1 MDAIQNLLQAG
12 NVPLLR
18 KALGA
23 YALRHRVV
31 SDNIANVSTEG
42 YRAQRVDFEAMLEER
57 AAGGPVGIRTHQA
70 HLPIGDAETLPEA
83 KIVEDPTLFDNGTN
97 NVDIEG
103 EGLAEA
109 QNLLMYNMATR
120 MLSAK
125 YQGIRRA
132 ISGQVN

>member
-1 MDAIQNLLQAG
+1 MDAIQNMLQAG

-31 SDNIANVSTEG
+31 ADNIANVGTEG
-42 YRAQRVDFEAMLEER
+42 YRAQRVNFEALLEER
-57 AAGGPVGIRTHQA
+57 EQVGPIGLRTHEA
-70 HLPIGDAETLPEA
+70 HLPIGDAEPLAEA
-83 KIVEDPTLFDNGTN
+83 KIIEDPTLFDNGTN

-132 ISGQVN
+132 ISGQVQ